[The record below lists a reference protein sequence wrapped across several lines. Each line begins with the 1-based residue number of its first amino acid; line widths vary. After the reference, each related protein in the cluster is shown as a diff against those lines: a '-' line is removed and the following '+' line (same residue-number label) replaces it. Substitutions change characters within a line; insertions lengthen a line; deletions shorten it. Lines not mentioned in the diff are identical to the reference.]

1 MYYYEEIMSDIE
13 ELVMDFLMYRR
24 SKRSGSI
31 DVMQAHNKELFNS
44 SDMLKLTGNSI
55 TAASVSD
62 DDMLINEMFADELF
76 PPPLMPLDELDMTED
91 MGNEG
96 WPMENGHMENMPM
109 QNGSMKNMPM
119 ENMPM
124 ENMPMENMPMENMPQ
139 QPEMSTEEEL
149 EYVKM
154 ILSEISRK
162 LYPFVLDVL
171 REYEYEGSPI
181 YDEYLDKEA
190 LAQIVDKVIDKAKNE
205 IAEVNDITN
214 MEARPNKWTVYQMLR
229 AIIEMLIVTFIK
241 LRKRRIRKP
250 MTY

>member
-124 ENMPMENMPMENMPQ
+124 ENMPTENMPQ